1 MPLTVYFLLFFTIT
15 ICPFLKNTPLAVL
28 PLLTLVLLMPVSVEG
43 SRGSALRPAPIMLPS
58 PRAMV
63 VLPRRLPINSVVPV
77 DVTSPLLVHDST
89 DTSPSARAELAAMPA
104 TYRSCPLTEP
114 WLRQFFITVAASSPL
129 ITLPTMP
136 PTFFTPLIEPL
147 LVQPSMSTALV
158 AQLTMPAVYCFDL
171 DVPLVSSTLPLLVQ
185 YFMAPE

>member
-77 DVTSPLLVHDST
+77 DVTSPLLVHDTT
-89 DTSPSARAELAAMPA
+89 DTTPSLRAELAAMPA
-104 TYRSCPLTEP
+104 TYMSRPLTEP
-114 WLRQFFITVAASSPL
+114 SLRQYFITVAASSPL

-147 LVQPSMSTALV
+147 LVQPSMSTA
-158 AQLTMPAVYCFDL
+158 
-171 DVPLVSSTLPLLVQ
+171 
-185 YFMAPE
+185 